1 MASNHEHEDD
11 NRTSFDENDDDDD
24 NYEDEMGE
32 MGETQQALRRMESV
46 HEEQRKYRLVSLYVQ
61 SRRFQNVDLVKMED
75 QLGFKW
81 QSFLYQPGTSV
92 YSMQFCDPYCSELV
106 LHFMLK
112 SYEEFINMLPI
123 ELTSIRSG
131 LHPSQ
136 QLHNIQTQMNGLRHL
151 FMSDVVPVLA
161 GKKQGSDASMLKSVF
176 DEFASEISQNAVE
189 SFKELLQQQENALR
203 CLCQIHTLVSN
214 SSSFTNIL
222 FIAMEDLN
230 MLALYAPSCVVKYFS
245 KRGVCIEEL
254 FEYLIKGNRIGARG
268 FMHLEPNG
276 CTKEFG
282 IESWMRRNG
291 KHLVHPDFARILDMF
306 RSAISTPVDS
316 KLWVDIDVA
325 PTPIRVPCIEI
336 HCASHCYAPGSV
348 FVHSKPP
355 SDDFTLDC
363 GLMVH
368 RVILILRTFIDSGVF
383 SVRKVRCELMEAA
396 LSRWSASIMLKTTM
410 ESEPVEET
418 ESTLL
423 SSTSSSSSIPSSS
436 STALVSC
443 EASSSSSNP
452 SNLSSSSPSNPPP
465 RPMVVLSHQ
474 SIQIHASLERD
485 HAVLEHILFLLTTSK
500 NRFCELEDSHI
511 MSIPIRLI
519 SERIVLHSSHLNP
532 KSKNVACQWA
542 STVLHKLASRF
553 PDAFE
558 LYKRRSQW
566 SYAPLAKPIETC
578 LILQKPQV
586 KPLAEKVRDL
596 VEKMR
601 DDPKFADEWHVSSQA
616 KHLSKKRTFECKQAR
631 DGSEHTV

>member
-1 MASNHEHEDD
+1 
-11 NRTSFDENDDDDD
+11 
-24 NYEDEMGE
+24 
-32 MGETQQALRRMESV
+32 
-46 HEEQRKYRLVSLYVQ
+46 
-61 SRRFQNVDLVKMED
+61 
-75 QLGFKW
+75 
-81 QSFLYQPGTSV
+81 
-92 YSMQFCDPYCSELV
+92 
-106 LHFMLK
+106 MLK

-136 QLHNIQTQMNGLRHL
+136 QLQNIQPQMNGLRRL
-151 FMSDVVPVLA
+151 FMSDVVPVLT
-161 GKKQGSDASMLKSVF
+161 GKKDGSDASMLKSVF
-176 DEFASEISQNAVE
+176 EEFASEVAENAVE

-203 CLCQIHTLVSN
+203 CLCQIHILVSN
-214 SSSFTNIL
+214 SSSLTNIL

-291 KHLVHPDFARILDMF
+291 KHLVHPDFSRILNLF
-306 RSAISTPVDS
+306 RSAISTPADS

-325 PTPIRVPCIEI
+325 PTPIRVPCVEI

-348 FVHSKPP
+348 FVHSKLP
-355 SDDFTLDC
+355 SAEFTLDC
-363 GLMVH
+363 GLMAH
-368 RVILILRTFIDSGVF
+368 RILLILRTFIDSGVF

-396 LSRWSASIMLKTTM
+396 LSRWNASIMLKTTM

-418 ESTLL
+418 EST
-423 SSTSSSSSIPSSS
+423 SSSSMPSSS

-443 EASSSSSNP
+443 EASSSSNHPP
-452 SNLSSSSPSNPPP
+452 SHSPPSNPPP

-485 HAVLEHILFLLTTSK
+485 HAVLEHILFLLTTNK

-532 KSKNVACQWA
+532 KSNNVACQWA
-542 STVLHKLASRF
+542 SNVLHKLASRF
-553 PDAFE
+553 PEAFE

-566 SYAPLAKPIETC
+566 SYAPLAKPTETC
-578 LILQKPQV
+578 IILQKPQV
-586 KPLAEKVRDL
+586 KPLVEKVRDL

-601 DDPKFADEWHVSSQA
+601 GDPKFADEWHVSSQA
-616 KHLSKKRTFECKQAR
+616 KHLSKKRTFEYKQAR
-631 DGSEHTV
+631 AASEHTV